1 MTATRTQ
8 RKRKG
13 VELTLSP
20 EAIESASDARL
31 RALLDQWRQ
40 DTAFLSSASDICDH
54 PAYRQIIAT
63 GTEAIPF
70 LLHEMECGTGHLH
83 DALASITGVDPVSD
97 DDAGDETA
105 IAVAW
110 RAWGRNFVSSARARS
125 DPDLVQPGYW
135 TAVMSMLDSL
145 PPLPAEPPESDEA
158 AETQS

>member
-1 MTATRTQ
+1 MTAT
-8 RKRKG
+8 
-13 VELTLSP
+13 
-20 EAIESASDARL
+20 DARL

-110 RAWGRNFVSSARARS
+110 R

>member
-1 MTATRTQ
+1 MTAT
-8 RKRKG
+8 
-13 VELTLSP
+13 
-20 EAIESASDARL
+20 DARL

-110 RAWGRNFVSSARARS
+110 RAGGELRVVGPGAQRPGPCTARLLDGGHVNARLPSAASRGA
-125 DPDLVQPGYW
+125 
-135 TAVMSMLDSL
+135 T
-145 PPLPAEPPESDEA
+145 
-158 AETQS
+158 